1 MKTLE
6 LTYAQILEAIREYAE
21 RRGMPL
27 KSVLIVC
34 RSGDATVPNVKEIT
48 AHGIVKTTE
57 KS

>member
-6 LTYAQILEAIREYAE
+6 LSEAQILKAIHEYAE
-21 RRGMPL
+21 RRGAPL
-27 KSVLIVC
+27 ESVLLVC